1 MEAEKSRTVCSIGR
15 KKEKSHA
22 QIGNVAK
29 STTLQPIGITK
40 RSQRVMVWEDEIF
53 AYTEFQNRKPI
64 SRLVIRVQKKILCR
78 FGRVVLYS
86 ATFASRFF
94 KVWGDNRYRDTLII
108 ICIIYL

>member
-1 MEAEKSRTVCSIGR
+1 MEER
-15 KKEKSHA
+15 KKEEEERKKMEKSHA

-64 SRLVIRVQKKILCR
+64 SRLVIRVQEMILCR

-86 ATFASRFF
+86 ATFALRFF
-94 KVWGDNRYRDTLII
+94 
-108 ICIIYL
+108 